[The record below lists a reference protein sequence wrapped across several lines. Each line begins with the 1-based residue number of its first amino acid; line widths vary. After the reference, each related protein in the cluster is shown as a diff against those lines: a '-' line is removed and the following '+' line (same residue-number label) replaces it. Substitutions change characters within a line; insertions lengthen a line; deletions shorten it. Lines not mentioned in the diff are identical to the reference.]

1 MFSGQWQKMSGVCW
15 ESSQL
20 HDSHSS
26 NLILQTSRGT
36 NESLILDLSSGL
48 DIKQIDKYVKAL
60 LGHTQL
66 CNLRANFYQSHSLTG
81 QMTFIQEDDFL
92 E

>member
-1 MFSGQWQKMSGVCW
+1 MLSGQWQKMSGVCW